1 MAKILVVGNEQNLY
15 YLLEDDLIK
24 RFHYQV
30 FKAKDAN
37 EALRLVKSEKID
49 LTIIKINQDDEKMLK
64 LVFDIRKL
72 SLITRIIN
80 ICDKNDEIMLINGL
94 NNGANTYMSEPISLR
109 LLIAQIKAMLNDE
122 IIFKENN
129 DAVYLNENL
138 RLDLLK
144 REAYLN
150 EKFVELSKI
159 EFDLLY
165 YLFQNKNKVI
175 SRQDIMNKIWGYNY
189 DKNNRSIDV
198 YIHFLKKK
206 LDLENE
212 LINKRSV
219 GYLLKIK

>member
-30 FKAKDAN
+30 FKAKNAN

-49 LTIIKINQDDEKMLK
+49 LTIIKINEDDEKMLK
-64 LVFDIRKL
+64 LVSDIRKL
-72 SLITRIIN
+72 SLITRIII

>member
-30 FKAKDAN
+30 FKAKNAN

-72 SLITRIIN
+72 SLITRIII

-175 SRQDIMNKIWGYNY
+175 SRQDIMNKIWSYNY

>member
-30 FKAKDAN
+30 FKAKNAN

-72 SLITRIIN
+72 SLITRIII

>member
-30 FKAKDAN
+30 FKAKNAN

-72 SLITRIIN
+72 SLITRIII

-165 YLFQNKNKVI
+165 YLFQSKNKVI